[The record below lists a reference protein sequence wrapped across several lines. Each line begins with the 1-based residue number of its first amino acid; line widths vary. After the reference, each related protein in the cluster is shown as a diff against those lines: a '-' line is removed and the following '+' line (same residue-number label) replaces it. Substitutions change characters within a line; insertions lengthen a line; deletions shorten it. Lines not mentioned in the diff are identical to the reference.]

1 MKTQFPTDEAVFSH
15 DFVVTPESCDARA
28 ALSPLGVFTM
38 FQSIATQHAERLGVG
53 GAAMAKRGAFWLTV
67 HNRVDF
73 YDRAYLMQT
82 VRASTWA
89 EACAEKDV
97 RCFRS
102 YTLRCGDKLVAVG
115 RTQWAVLGAAGRVVP
130 FGQSGFPQDYPFPQ
144 QAAIDEKP
152 QRFHDDFAPE
162 DAVETYTV
170 RSTDIDM
177 GRHMN
182 NVAYVRLLLGQFSA
196 KQLAS
201 GAIRSIE
208 LHYGAPC
215 LEGEALTV
223 YRRQTA
229 ERTLL
234 AVGRPDGKKAVLA
247 AVTFSE
253 G

>member
-1 MKTQFPTDEAVFSH
+1 MEKQFPTGEAVFSH
-15 DFVVTPESCDARA
+15 DFVVTPESCDECAG
-28 ALSPLGVFTM
+28 LSPLGVFTM
-38 FQSIATQHAERLGVG
+38 LQSIATQHAELLGVG

-82 VRASTWA
+82 VHASTWA

-144 QAAIDEKP
+144 QAAIEEKP

-162 DAVETYTV
+162 DAVETYAV

-182 NVAYVRLLLGQFSA
+182 NVVYIRLLLDCFRA
-196 KQLAS
+196 KELAF
-201 GAIRSIE
+201 GAVKRIE
-208 LHYGAPC
+208 AHYASPC
-215 LEGEALTV
+215 LEGETLGV
-223 YRRQTA
+223 FCRREGQIC
-229 ERTLL
+229 RM
-234 AVGRPDGKKAVLA
+234 AVRHADGRSAVLA
-247 AVTFSE
+247 QVEF

>member
-1 MKTQFPTDEAVFSH
+1 METQFPTDEAVFSH

-28 ALSPLGVFTM
+28 ALSPLGVFMM

-73 YDRAYLMQT
+73 YDRAHLMQT

-89 EACAEKDV
+89 EACGERDV

-115 RTQWAVLGAAGRVVP
+115 RTQWAVLGAQGHVVP
-130 FGQSGFPQDYPFPQ
+130 FGQTGFPQDYPFPA

-196 KQLAS
+196 EQLAS

-215 LEGEALTV
+215 LEGEQLTV
-223 YRRQTA
+223 CRRQEET
-229 ERTLL
+229 RTLL
-234 AVGRPDGKKAVLA
+234 AVAKPDGKKAALA
-247 AVTFSE
+247 AVTFAGE
-253 G
+253 

>member
-1 MKTQFPTDEAVFSH
+1 MEKQFPTGAAVFSR

-28 ALSPLGVFTM
+28 ALSPLGAFTM
-38 FQSIATQHAERLGVG
+38 FQSIATQHAEMLGVG

-89 EACAEKDV
+89 EACDEKDV

-102 YTLRCGDKLVAVG
+102 YTLHCGDRLVAVG
-115 RTQWAVLGAAGRVVP
+115 RTQWAVLGAAGHVVP

-144 QAAIDEKP
+144 QAAINEKP
-152 QRFHDDFAPE
+152 LRFHDDFAPQ
-162 DAVETYTV
+162 DAAETYTV

-201 GAIRSIE
+201 GALRSIE
-208 LHYGAPC
+208 IHYGAPC
-215 LEGEALTV
+215 LEGEQLTV
-223 YRRQTA
+223 YRRR
-229 ERTLL
+229 EDGRVLF
-234 AVGRPDGKKAVLA
+234 AVAKPDGKKAAYA
-247 AVTFSE
+247 AVTVAGE
-253 G
+253 